1 MLINVYWICMLL
13 GFIWLVIQLL
23 LADFGSDF
31 GDIDLDPGALDID
44 IDGAHVDSAE
54 VLGAGEIHL
63 SPVSPMVISGFI
75 TIFGATGII
84 TQHVASEIPTIFT
97 ALIAIGIGFL
107 GAAILW
113 ITLSA
118 IIKTVSGSSEA
129 KVADLIGHEAEVI
142 TPIRVG
148 SVGEIAY
155 IYNGSRYNA
164 PARCIDN
171 SDVERNHLV
180 KIVRI
185 VGTTY
190 FVTALTQEE
199 LHGEKPE
206 E

>member
-1 MLINVYWICMLL
+1 MMINIYWICMLL

-31 GDIDLDPGALDID
+31 GDFDVDPGALDID
-44 IDGAHVDSAE
+44 IDGGELDSAE
-54 VLGAGEIHL
+54 VLGTGEIHL

-84 TQHVASEIPTIFT
+84 TKHVASEIPSIFT
-97 ALIAIGIGFL
+97 ALIAIGIGFV
-107 GAAILW
+107 GAAFLW
-113 ITLSA
+113 VVLSA

-142 TPIRVG
+142 TPVRVG

-155 IYNGSRYNA
+155 IYNGSRYTA
-164 PARCIDN
+164 PAKCIDKLDLEKN
-171 SDVERNHLV
+171 TLA

-190 FVTALTQEE
+190 FVTALT
-199 LHGEKPE
+199 PE
-206 E
+206 EIRGENPIE

>member
-31 GDIDLDPGALDID
+31 GDMDLDPGALDVD
-44 IDGAHVDSAE
+44 IHGGHIDSAE
-54 VLGAGEIHL
+54 VLGSGEIHL

-84 TQHVASEIPTIFT
+84 TQHVATEIPSIFT
-97 ALIAIGIGFL
+97 ALIAIGIAFV

-113 ITLSA
+113 FTLSA

-129 KVADLIGHEAEVI
+129 KVGDLIGHEAEVI

-155 IYNGSRYNA
+155 IYNESRYNA
-164 PARCIDN
+164 PARCIDK
-171 SDVERNHLV
+171 SDVERNQLV

-190 FVTALTQEE
+190 FVTALTEE
-199 LHGEKPE
+199 EIHGEKPKE
-206 E
+206 